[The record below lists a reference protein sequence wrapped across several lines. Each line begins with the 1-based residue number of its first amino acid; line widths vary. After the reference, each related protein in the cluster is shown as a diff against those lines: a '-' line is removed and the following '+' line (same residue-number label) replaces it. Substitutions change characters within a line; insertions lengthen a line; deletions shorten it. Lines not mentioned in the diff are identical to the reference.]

1 MADFIRLAVLLLI
14 LLALPRPPDHGG
26 IPPRWNPWAP
36 LRIADA
42 PNVLTPLK
50 LARLGRDGALCRAV
64 LAQAPLQSTPVPDRE
79 VGPGCRLAD
88 AVRITRTRFAVDTP
102 FLLTCRAAV
111 SLALW
116 ERHTVQPA
124 AMRLLGTPVL
134 RLQHLGSLACRDV
147 AARPG
152 RRSRHA
158 HADALDVAGFTLG
171 DGRRVTVLRD
181 WSDAEAPAGRF
192 LRALHRGACRSFDGV
207 LGPDYN
213 AAHRDHLHLE
223 LGGGRYCR

>member
-36 LRIADA
+36 LRIADP
-42 PNVLTPLK
+42 PNVLTPWK
-50 LARLGRDGALCRAV
+50 LARLGRDGALCREV
-64 LAQAPLQSTPVPDRE
+64 LSEAPLRATPVPDRE
-79 VGPGCRLAD
+79 LGPGCRLAD
-88 AVRITRTRFAVDTP
+88 AVRITRTRFALDTP
-102 FLLTCRAAV
+102 FLLSCRAAV

-116 ERHTVQPA
+116 EAHVVQPA
-124 AMRLLGTPVL
+124 AVRILGAPVQ
-134 RLQHLGSLACRDV
+134 RLQHLGSLACRDI

-158 HADALDVAGFTLG
+158 QADALDVAGFTLE
-171 DGRRVTVLRD
+171 DGRRVSVRRD
-181 WSDAEAPAGRF
+181 WSDADAPAGRF
-192 LRALHRGACRSFDGV
+192 LRTLHRGACRSFDGV

-223 LGGGRYCR
+223 VGGGRYCR